1 MTTTQTK
8 PDCGATQPVRTSLQ
22 LGAHDM
28 LSLRLRAGDQ
38 LRGERGTV
46 WITEDG
52 QLADIL
58 LTPGECHRV
67 AQDGALNVSALRGG
81 NPDAAPGSA
90 CVSVAGRAPLAWQ
103 RITARRPGFYN
114 RFSAGLAAGR

>member
-1 MTTTQTK
+1 MTSTQANT
-8 PDCGATQPVRTSLQ
+8 DCGATQPVRTSLQ

-38 LRGERGTV
+38 LRGERGMV

-52 QLADIL
+52 KLADIL
-58 LTPGECHRV
+58 LAPGDCHRV

-81 NPDAAPGSA
+81 SMDASPGSA
-90 CVSVAGRAPLAWQ
+90 CVSVAGRAPLTWQ

-114 RFSAGLAAGR
+114 RISAGLAAGR

>member
-1 MTTTQTK
+1 MNNTQSR
-8 PDCGATQPVRTSLQ
+8 PDCGATQPVRTTLQ

-28 LSLRLRAGDQ
+28 LSVQLRAGDQ

-52 QLADIL
+52 MPNDIL
-58 LTPGECHRV
+58 LAPGDCHRV

-81 NPDAAPGSA
+81 SELLLGSA
-90 CVSVAGRAPLAWQ
+90 CVSVAGRTPLTWQ
-103 RITARRPGFYN
+103 RVNARRPRFYN
-114 RFSAGLAAGR
+114 RASAGFAAGR

>member
-1 MTTTQTK
+1 MNTTQPK
-8 PDCGATQPVRTSLQ
+8 PDCGATQPVRTTLQ

-28 LSLRLRAGDQ
+28 LSVQLRAGDQ

-52 QLADIL
+52 RLDDIL
-58 LTPGECHRV
+58 LAPGDCHRV

-81 NPDAAPGSA
+81 SEWVPGSA
-90 CVSVAGRAPLAWQ
+90 CVSVAGRAPLTWQ
-103 RITARRPGFYN
+103 HITARRPRFYN
-114 RFSAGLAAGR
+114 RASAGFAAGR

>member
-1 MTTTQTK
+1 MNTTQPK
-8 PDCGATQPVRTSLQ
+8 SDCGTTQPVRTSLQ
-22 LGAHDM
+22 LDAHVM

-52 QLADIL
+52 VLTDIL
-58 LTPGECHRV
+58 LAPGECHQV
-67 AQDGALNVSALRGG
+67 AQDGALNVSALGG
-81 NPDAAPGSA
+81 GSVDAAPGSA

-103 RITARRPGFYN
+103 RITARRPRFYN
-114 RFSAGLAAGR
+114 RFFADLAAGR

>member
-1 MTTTQTK
+1 MTTTQAK

-46 WITEDG
+46 WITQDG

-58 LTPGECHRV
+58 LAPGDCHQV

-81 NPDAAPGSA
+81 SLDAAPGSA

-103 RITARRPGFYN
+103 RITARQPRFYN

>member
-1 MTTTQTK
+1 MTITQPK
-8 PDCGATQPVRTSLQ
+8 PDCGAPQPVRTTLQ

-28 LSLRLRAGDQ
+28 LTVQLRAGDQ

-52 QLADIL
+52 TLKDIL
-58 LTPGECHRV
+58 LAPGDCHRV

-81 NPDAAPGSA
+81 SSVLTGSA
-90 CVSVAGRAPLAWQ
+90 CVSVAGRAPLTWQ
-103 RITARRPGFYN
+103 HINARRPRFYN
-114 RFSAGLAAGR
+114 RGSAGFAAGR